1 MALSVLLTN
10 PKSANAFES
19 FGFIFPPLGLLYI
32 AATAEQAGH
41 RIAIEDFCVSGHTP
55 DQVDF
60 SLYDVVGI
68 TSDTRRF
75 PGALRIARRA
85 KAAGC
90 IVVMGGPHPGFAD
103 EDILRQNQADYVIR
117 GEGEI
122 PFPCLLNALEQRG
135 DLSAVPGISYL
146 QNGVV
151 TRTAPSALIEN
162 LDSLPFP
169 ARHCVDMEL
178 YKRKGLKYGGKRPVA
193 VLSSSRGCPHQCS
206 FCVTP
211 QMYGNR
217 WRARSAASVVAE
229 MEHVYHTYGYR
240 AFAFCD
246 DNFTVSPKRVMEVC
260 DLILEKKLD
269 VWWWCLSTPAT
280 LLRNED
286 MVRMMASAG
295 VKTVYLGVESANLS
309 TLKDF
314 NKSLKQDEP
323 YQAVELLRKNG
334 IEAFTSFILGGVHD
348 DLSATL
354 NTIRFARTLDAAV
367 AQFTILTPYPGT
379 AFFAEVE
386 PLLRHR
392 KWHLY
397 DGVHLVFRHQHIPFV
412 LMELLLLWAYARFY
426 ARGWRAIR
434 NFFRA
439 LRNNNPMLKKIRG
452 DVS

>member
-1 MALSVLLTN
+1 MAMNVLLVN
-10 PKSANAFES
+10 PKSTNAFEM
-19 FGFIFPPLGLLYI
+19 FGFVFPPLGLLYI
-32 AATAEQAGH
+32 AATAERAGH
-41 RIAIEDFCVSGHTP
+41 RITIEDFCISGNKP
-55 DQVDF
+55 ERFDF
-60 SLYDVVGI
+60 NPYDVVGI
-68 TSDTRRF
+68 TTDTRRF
-75 PGALRIARRA
+75 PGALRIARHA

-90 IVVMGGPHPGFAD
+90 TVVMGGPHPGFAD
-103 EDILRQNQADYVIR
+103 DEILRQNQADFIIR

-122 PFPCLLNALEQRG
+122 PFPSLLNALENG
-135 DLSAVPGISYL
+135 ADPAGVPGLSYL
-146 QNGVV
+146 QDG
-151 TRTAPSALIEN
+151 TLRRTEPAPLIDD
-162 LDSLPFP
+162 LDSLPLP
-169 ARHCVDMEL
+169 ARHLVDMEA

-217 WRARSAASVVAE
+217 WRARSSASVVAE

-246 DNFTVSPKRVMEVC
+246 DNFTVSPNRVKEVC
-260 DLILEKKLD
+260 ERILEKGLD

-286 MVRMMASAG
+286 MVRLMAQAG

-323 YQAVELLRKNG
+323 YRAIELLRRNG
-334 IEAFTSFILGGVHD
+334 IEAFASFIIGGVSD
-348 DLSATL
+348 DLAGVL
-354 NTIRFARTLDAAV
+354 RTIRFAKTLDSAV

-379 AFFAEVE
+379 ALFAEIE

-392 KWHLY
+392 KWQMF
-397 DGVHLVFRHQHIPFV
+397 DGVHLVFRHRHIPYF
-412 LMELLLLWAYARFY
+412 LMELLLIWAYIRFY
-426 ARGWRAIR
+426 ARGWRAVG

-439 LRNNNPMLKKIRG
+439 LKNNTMFFKKVFGESR
-452 DVS
+452 